1 MSVHIIGSFPHAL
14 YKGCDKEEYANLFLE
29 RGSFIMRP
37 LSFFHE
43 IEDTQRKDKG
53 EGEGRV
59 VIHMNRPVLTLDQK
73 SGKTLSKTNEF
84 GPVFFGTDSI
94 NPRYILCFSGPQVD
108 VKHLASQYGGYVVCL
123 SQPDKLVCDIASY
136 LEQCPN
142 MPDTMWL
149 KCIQVRYDK
158 DQLVSTLPEPASEER
173 SEMSYRQK
181 NPKFSSDYEYRLVLT
196 LPLTANSL
204 PPEIRVELHK
214 RLGYAETVWPPV
226 DNQNSPK

>member
-1 MSVHIIGSFPHAL
+1 MSVHIIGSFPSPL
-14 YKGCDKEEYANLFLE
+14 YRAFDKEEYV
-29 RGSFIMRP
+29 RSFIEQGVVRMLP
-37 LSFFHE
+37 LQHYCE
-43 IEDTQRKDKG
+43 IEDSKRKDRD

-84 GPVFFGTDSI
+84 GPVFFGTGSI

-123 SQPDKLVCDIASY
+123 SQPNKLVCDIASY

-158 DQLVSTLPEPASEER
+158 DQLVSTLPDPATEER
-173 SEMSYRQK
+173 SEMSYGQK

-196 LPLTANSL
+196 LPLIANSL

-214 RLGYAETVWPPV
+214 RLEYAKIIRT
-226 DNQNSPK
+226 SS